1 MKRRRNG
8 LKDASYDDESVR
20 DIEVANGEQETNT
33 FVERYEL
40 KTGTLQLLI
49 PHFIKNREK

>member
-1 MKRRRNG
+1 MK
-8 LKDASYDDESVR
+8 ASIDDDDESDESVR
-20 DIEVANGEQETNT
+20 DIEVANGEQETNA

-40 KTGTLQLLI
+40 KTGTVRLLV

>member
-1 MKRRRNG
+1 MKRRRSR

-20 DIEVANGEQETNT
+20 DIKVANGEQEKNT

-40 KTGTLQLLI
+40 KTGTVRLLI
-49 PHFIKNREK
+49 PHFIKNQEK

>member
-1 MKRRRNG
+1 MHYMMMK
-8 LKDASYDDESVR
+8 VR
-20 DIEVANGEQETNT
+20 DIEVANGEQETNA

-40 KTGTLQLLI
+40 KTGTVRLLV

>member
-1 MKRRRNG
+1 MKRRRSG

-40 KTGTLQLLI
+40 KTGTVRLLI